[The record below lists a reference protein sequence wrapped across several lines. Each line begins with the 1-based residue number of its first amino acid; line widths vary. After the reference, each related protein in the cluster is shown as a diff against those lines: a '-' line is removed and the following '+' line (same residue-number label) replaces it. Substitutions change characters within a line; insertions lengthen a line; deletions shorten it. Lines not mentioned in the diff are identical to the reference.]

1 MRKRFIMTAFGK
13 DRLGFVAEVARVIYE
28 NGCSLEDST
37 MTNLSDEFA
46 MIFLVEGED
55 AGSGAEPL
63 LNCLERECRRLE
75 MERGISAF
83 VRPISRSGGSPRKDV
98 TPYTLH
104 VEGLDQAGIVYK
116 ISRFLADNEINI
128 THFESKSL
136 PSPQTGAAL
145 YTIRLDIEV
154 PKNLGLEKI
163 DEGLS
168 DIGATLNVDITIDG
182 GHR

>member
-13 DRLGFVAEVARVIYE
+13 DRLGFIADVARVIYE

-55 AGSGAEPL
+55 EGPGSEPL

-83 VRPISRSGGSPRKDV
+83 VRPITTGEPDRRKAAQS
-98 TPYTLH
+98 YTLH

-116 ISRFLADNEINI
+116 ISRYLADNGVNI
-128 THFESKSL
+128 THFESKSS
-136 PSPQTGAAL
+136 PSPQTGAAM
-145 YTIRLDIEV
+145 YTIRLTIEV
-154 PKNLGLEKI
+154 PEEKDFNMI
-163 DEGLS
+163 EEGLTE
-168 DIGATLNVDITIDG
+168 IGNELNVDIRVD
-182 GHR
+182 